1 VVIEGVEN
9 GRVACLTKM
18 HHALIDGVSG
28 AGLSEIMLDVTPEP
42 RPAADEPKES
52 LVGIG
57 IPRLELRA
65 IGGVFNIAVMTPYRM
80 LRVVEQT
87 IRQQLAVRGLANK
100 PPRYFDAPST
110 RFNASVT
117 AHRRVSG
124 ARVPFKRVKAVK
136 DASGVK
142 VNRHRLTACARWP
155 R

>member
-1 VVIEGVEN
+1 
-9 GRVACLTKM
+9 
-18 HHALIDGVSG
+18 
-28 AGLSEIMLDVTPEP
+28 MLDVTPEP

-65 IGGVFNIAVMTPYRM
+65 IGGVFNIAVMTPYRL

-100 PPRYFDAPST
+100 PPRYFDAPTT

-117 AHRRVSG
+117 CVTARQRCPG
-124 ARVPFKRVKAVK
+124 AVQ
-136 DASGVK
+136 
-142 VNRHRLTACARWP
+142 ACQGGSKTP
-155 R
+155 SK